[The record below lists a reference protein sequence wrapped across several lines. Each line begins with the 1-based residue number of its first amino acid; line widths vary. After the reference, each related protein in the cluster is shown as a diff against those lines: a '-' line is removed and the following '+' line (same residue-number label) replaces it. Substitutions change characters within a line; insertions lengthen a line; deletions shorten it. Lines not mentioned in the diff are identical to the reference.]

1 MGIMAFNKNATER
14 AKEDVKKAMD
24 TLNKVLLTKTYLVG
38 ERITL
43 ADVCVA
49 YAMKMLFENVLDAG
63 FRYNHEDF
71 LVLKN
76 LDTTRMEFRALQ
88 LNLVKQ
94 NVNQPDLLTW
104 K

>member
-63 FRYNHEDF
+63 FRYNHDEDF
-71 LVLKN
+71 LVLPNFGYN
-76 LDTTRMEFRALQ
+76 LQNLECLITSFR
-88 LNLVKQ
+88 
-94 NVNQPDLLTW
+94 
-104 K
+104 

>member
-49 YAMKMLFENVLDAG
+49 YAMKMLFENVLDAA
-63 FRYNHEDF
+63 FRSVNKTRPP
-71 LVLKN
+71 LK
-76 LDTTRMEFRALQ
+76 
-88 LNLVKQ
+88 K
-94 NVNQPDLLTW
+94 LLTPINF
-104 K
+104 